1 MLMMNILSVAEVRAQ
16 SLARV
21 EEMLGLHG
29 VFWSANNFAF
39 QRESEKEKLNYQF
52 SFSFIIY

>member
-39 QRESEKEKLNYQF
+39 QSESEKEKLNYQF